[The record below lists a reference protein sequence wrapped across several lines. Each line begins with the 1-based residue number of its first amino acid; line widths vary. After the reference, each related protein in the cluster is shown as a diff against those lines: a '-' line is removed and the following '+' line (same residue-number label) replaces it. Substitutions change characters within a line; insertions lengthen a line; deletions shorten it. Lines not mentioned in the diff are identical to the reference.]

1 MSLGAGIALGL
12 LYAWGLRLWPAVLIA
27 TLGAAC
33 IRLLV
38 SKPFTSVGPKNSLR
52 ILAAIIFGA
61 IAASA
66 VSSIELVGHGAS
78 HQLMRNTFL
87 SNLMLFM
94 VGGIVGTPVVLTM
107 WEMKWRWPT
116 KSQVSEI
123 TIAVIA
129 IAVLGWR
136 AYLTPIAAEKTSN
149 FTFPEYLLFFFQPLV
164 VRLLWLP
171 SGHGCNMPFVFSFC
185 SHGLLRNVS
194 WNWPIRLKSLEPSQR
209 RFTTNHHHRWRNRV
223 FVKRDS
229 DRAKAVDGRL
239 QTKSKGHPRVL
250 THEAYKLDGRNGSPA
265 CTPVATTIGSHRELC
280 HGLSF
285 TIEQRQHGD
294 RRT

>member
-1 MSLGAGIALGL
+1 MWQVGFQHEGPPVMSLGAGIALGL

-149 FTFPEYLLFFFQPLV
+149 FTFPEYLLFFF
-164 VRLLWLP
+164 
-171 SGHGCNMPFVFSFC
+171 STFGCSPFVASVWAWLQHAFRVQF
-185 SHGLLRNVS
+185 LLS
-194 WNWPIRLKSLEPSQR
+194 WP
-209 RFTTNHHHRWRNRV
+209 FTERV
-223 FVKRDS
+223 M
-229 DRAKAVDGRL
+229 
-239 QTKSKGHPRVL
+239 
-250 THEAYKLDGRNGSPA
+250 
-265 CTPVATTIGSHRELC
+265 ELA
-280 HGLSF
+280 HSS
-285 TIEQRQHGD
+285 
-294 RRT
+294 